1 MEFQTLSSCSVN
13 LWSLNEKGGGVVRRS
28 AGQVCGAG
36 GVMPSSC
43 PARAGIIISMGSPKG
58 NLLLI
63 NNSGQTVS
71 RMRKGRGGK
80 QGFDHGI

>member
-1 MEFQTLSSCSVN
+1 MRKS
-13 LWSLNEKGGGVVRRS
+13 GGAVRQS
-28 AGQVCGAG
+28 AGQVCRGG
-36 GVMPSSC
+36 GVMLSSC
-43 PARAGIIISMGSPKG
+43 PARARIIVSMGSPKG

-71 RMRKGRGGK
+71 RIRKGRGGK